1 MRKYK
6 TFCYPE
12 SVIRFLDELENKGV
26 LPQNIHI
33 TESDRI
39 FTVFY
44 KDKPTRTNL

>member
-1 MRKYK
+1 MMKYK

-12 SVIRFLDELENKGV
+12 SVSRFLDVLENKGV
-26 LPQNIHI
+26 LSQDIHI

-44 KDKPTRTNL
+44 KDKSTKTNL